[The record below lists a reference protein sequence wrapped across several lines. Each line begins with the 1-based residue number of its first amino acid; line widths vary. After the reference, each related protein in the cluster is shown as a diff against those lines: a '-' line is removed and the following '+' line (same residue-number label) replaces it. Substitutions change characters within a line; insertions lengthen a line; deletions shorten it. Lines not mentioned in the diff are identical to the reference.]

1 MKKEYKVNNQIKD
14 KIIDLVQ
21 EGKGIEK
28 SVDINDAIDISNELG
43 LDLVEISPSKNGKN
57 AICKI
62 LDYGKLKYKETKKH
76 KPHKQITKEIKFN
89 ISISEHDLK
98 VKNKKVHEFLEKK
111 YIVKYSMELKG
122 YREKSLIEVAKKRM
136 ENYLKEFENKA
147 TWTPLNV
154 SFGGNRIKILV
165 VLSPIGKNV
174 KI

>member
-1 MKKEYKVNNQIKD
+1 MKKEYRVNNQIED

-28 SVDINDAIDISNELG
+28 NVNIHDAINLSNELG
-43 LDLVEISPSKNGKN
+43 LDLVEITPFKNGKN

-76 KPHKQITKEIKFN
+76 KSHKQVIKEIKFN
-89 ISISEHDLK
+89 INISEHDLGI
-98 VKNKKVHEFLEKK
+98 KNKKVHEFLGKK
-111 YIVKYSMELKG
+111 YIVRYSMELKG
-122 YREKSLIEVAKKRM
+122 YREKSLIEVAKNNM
-136 ENYLKEFENKA
+136 INYLKEFENKA

-154 SFGGNRIKILV
+154 SFGGSRVKILV
-165 VLSPIGKNV
+165 VLSPLGRKV